1 MNNDSGVRTLESM
14 SQAVWYNQWTLGKF
28 KKYLNGEILEVG
40 CGIGNFTEDLI
51 KFGKVWAIDINKE
64 CITQTKRK
72 VDSKT
77 EVGFGDIETGECFFK
92 GKKFDSIVCLNVL
105 EHIREDGKALN
116 NLYNFLNKKGILIL
130 LVPAHNFLFGEIDKS
145 IGHYRRYDKAKLNQL
160 VKRTGFK
167 ILNERIMNM
176 LGGIGWWFSS
186 KLFANSKIDVKKIK
200 IFNLLA
206 PIILPLEDI
215 IEPPIGTSILMVV
228 QK

>member
-1 MNNDSGVRTLESM
+1 MSNDNGVRTLESM

-28 KKYLNGEILEVG
+28 KKYLSGEILEVG

-51 KFGKVWAIDINKE
+51 RFGKVWAIDINNE
-64 CITQTKRK
+64 CIVKTKRK
-72 VDSKT
+72 VDGKAK
-77 EVGFGDIETGECFFK
+77 VGFGDIETGKCFFK
-92 GKKFDSIVCLNVL
+92 GKKFDSILCLNVL
-105 EHIREDGKALN
+105 EHIKEDGKALN
-116 NLYNFLNKKGILIL
+116 NLYNFLNKDGILIL

-145 IGHYRRYDKAKLNQL
+145 IGHFRRYDKAELKQL
-160 VKRTGFK
+160 LKRTGFK

-186 KLFANSKIDVKKIK
+186 KLFANSKVEVKKIK